1 VTINFEYSW
10 FSASMNHGRTTRG
23 VLDSTEKLANM
34 TLGPRRQY
42 VGQQPCPPPMKAG
55 VKWNS
60 GSGDMLLRPAK
71 DIQQGR
77 TYARKVVG

>member
-1 VTINFEYSW
+1 
-10 FSASMNHGRTTRG
+10 MNRGRATRG
-23 VLDSTEKLANM
+23 VMDSTEKLANM
-34 TLGPRRQY
+34 TLGPPRKQF
-42 VGQQPCPPPMKAG
+42 VGQPCPPPMKAG

-60 GSGDMLLRPAK
+60 GSGDMLLRPTK